1 MKTIL
6 LLYSEFSDHCNK
18 ILKFTNTLDIV
29 KICVDNKKIRSKI
42 LRSKK
47 FKISVVPSIIIFN
60 NMFDYRV
67 YEGNDAAN
75 IINDMYYSKHNYIET
90 PSKKPVIINKT
101 PKPTHKPKII
111 PEPTITPEVKQT
123 KLEPTITPEVKQTKL
138 EPTITPEVKQTKLE
152 DLILESENE
161 NEQPNNNM
169 IQPNNNMI
177 QPNNNMIQPNNN
189 MIQPNN
195 NMIQP
200 NNNMIQP
207 ESNKLDLMNIAEN
220 MMKQRNI

>member
-138 EPTITPEVKQTKLE
+138 E

-161 NEQPNNNM
+161 NE
-169 IQPNNNMI
+169 
-177 QPNNNMIQPNNN
+177 QPNNN

>member
-67 YEGNDAAN
+67 YEGNDATS
-75 IINDMYYSKHNYIET
+75 IISEMYHSKHNYIET

-111 PEPTITPEVKQT
+111 P
-123 KLEPTITPEVKQTKL
+123 EPTITPEVKQTKL

-177 QPNNNMIQPNNN
+177 QPNNNMIQP
-189 MIQPNN
+189 
-195 NMIQP
+195 
-200 NNNMIQP
+200 